1 MDRRFLRYYED
12 ELQHLRDVG
21 GEFAKTHSGIAG
33 KLGLDAFAC
42 ADPYVERLLEGFAF
56 LAARVQLKLDAE
68 FPRFTD
74 HLLDLLYPDYL
85 APTPSMA
92 LVRLQPDLR
101 AGVLVDGFVV
111 PRGTHLHSGL
121 GPRTQ
126 SRCTFSTAHDV
137 TLWPIELAEVR
148 YLTGA
153 ALGVSNVPRRAEIE
167 AALQISLKTAG
178 ELAFEALS
186 LDRVVLHVR
195 GASRLAYRLHEELLT
210 HAVGVVCQP
219 KRPDLGWKH
228 VVGRTAVRAHGFDDA
243 QALLPCAR
251 EAFIGYRL
259 LREYFTLPERFLFVE
274 IDGLG
279 PGIRRCPHTEID
291 LFVLLKHAEAE
302 LEARVGADNLALFVT
317 PAINLF
323 ERTCEP
329 VQLDLR
335 KREHRVIVERPLD
348 HEIHTVMEVTGD
360 PGMNGAPQVFQPFY
374 SADYRTDL
382 ASEQAFWTMER
393 RPRRIGSSEVRR
405 GGPRSSYTGNDVFL
419 ALVDGNQAPWRGDLK
434 RLRVRALCTNRDLP
448 LFMPLQI
455 GMSHFSAETGA
466 PVAAIECLGEPTPPK
481 PSLAH
486 GEPARARPG
495 QPFGETPWRL
505 ISHLALNYLSLV
517 DGGQG
522 EGAAAL
528 RQMLRLYADLAE
540 PAAARQVDGVRA
552 VASRAIIER
561 MPGAGPIAFGRGL
574 EITLTLE
581 EALFDTGSAFL
592 LGAVLEQF
600 FRKYVSINS
609 FTQTVVTS
617 VERGEIIRWPVRIG
631 QRHVL

>member
-167 AALQISLKTAG
+167 AALQISLKTGG

-335 KREHRVIVERPLD
+335 KREHRVSVERPLD

-360 PGMNGAPQVFQPFY
+360 PGMNGAPKVFQPFY

-382 ASEQAFWTMER
+382 ASEQAFWTVER

>member
-21 GEFAKTHSGIAG
+21 GEFAKTHSGIAA

-42 ADPYVERLLEGFAF
+42 SDPYVERLLEGFAF

-74 HLLDLLYPDYL
+74 HLLELLYPDYL

-101 AGVLVDGFVV
+101 AGSLVDGFVV
-111 PRGTHLHSGL
+111 PRGTHLHSSL

-137 TLWPIELAEVR
+137 TLWPLEIAEVR

-153 ALGVSNVPRRAEIE
+153 ALAISNLPRRAEIE
-167 AALQISLKTAG
+167 AALQIRLRTAG

-186 LDRVVLHVR
+186 LDRLVLHVR
-195 GASRLAYRLHEELLT
+195 GSSRLAYRLYEELLT
-210 HAVGVVCQP
+210 HGVGVVCQP
-219 KRPDLGWKH
+219 TTHQHAWKH
-228 VVGRTAVRAHGFDDA
+228 VVGRSAVCAHGFDDD

-251 EAFIGYRL
+251 EAFLGYRL

-274 IDGLG
+274 LQDLA
-279 PGIRRCPHTEID
+279 PGIRRCPHPEID
-291 LFVLLKHAEAE
+291 LFVLLRHAEAE

-335 KREHRVIVERPLD
+335 KREHRVTVERPLD
-348 HEIHTVMEVTGD
+348 HEVHSVVEVTGD
-360 PGMNGAPQVFQPFY
+360 PGMNGAPQAFQPFY
-374 SADYRTDL
+374 SADHRTDL
-382 ASEQAFWTMER
+382 ATEQAFWTIER
-393 RPRRIGSSEVRR
+393 RPRRVGSSEVRR
-405 GGPRSSYTGNDVFL
+405 GGPHSSYTGSDVFL
-419 ALVDGNQAPWRGDLK
+419 TLVDGNQAPWRGDLK

-455 GMSHFSAETGA
+455 GTSHFTADTGA
-466 PVAAIECLGEPTPPK
+466 PVAAIECLGEPSPPK

-517 DGGQG
+517 DGEHG

-552 VASRAIIER
+552 IASRPIIER

-581 EALFDTGSAFL
+581 ETLFDTGSAFL

-617 VERGEIIRWPVRIG
+617 VERGEIIRWPARIG